1 MAAHHTLNNGR
12 TLSLPYWVY
21 LLLGRV
27 NYLVMGN
34 FTQEK
39 CIAAMAEMHP
49 YTAKEISDVFERCG
63 SIDKTIDVIY
73 NSRRTKR
80 TLMQTCEFMGL

>member
-1 MAAHHTLNNGR
+1 
-12 TLSLPYWVY
+12 
-21 LLLGRV
+21 
-27 NYLVMGN
+27 MGN
-34 FTQEK
+34 WTEER

-73 NSRRTKR
+73 KARQLKKT
-80 TLMQTCEFMGL
+80 Q